1 VISDADRIGEL
12 LKQFGIKDPLPVMSK
27 KPYDDLF
34 VVTTATNRN
43 KRGQPSEGRPRL
55 LPRY

>member
-27 KPYDDLF
+27 KQYDDLF